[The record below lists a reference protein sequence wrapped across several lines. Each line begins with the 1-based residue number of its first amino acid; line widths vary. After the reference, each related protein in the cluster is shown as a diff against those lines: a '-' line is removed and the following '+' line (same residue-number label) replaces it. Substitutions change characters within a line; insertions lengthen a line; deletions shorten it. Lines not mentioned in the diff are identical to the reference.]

1 MISAASR
8 SRKSFNN
15 GQPSGGIPLR
25 TLSCHNVL
33 FLRYFKK
40 KIVTANDIK
49 MELPVEFLK
58 FTSAYVDTGEV

>member
-8 SRKSFNN
+8 SRKSFN
-15 GQPSGGIPLR
+15 GQPSGVIPLWN
-25 TLSCHNVL
+25 LSCHNVL

-40 KIVTANDIK
+40 IVTVNDTK